1 VLGDE
6 AMARLSAY
14 PFPGNVRELRNL
26 LERACILATGEVI
39 GPEDFPISGGSGPK
53 PMGVEAYVESL
64 PPTVD
69 LPVVLADLEWTL
81 VDRALAQS
89 GGVQAEAARRL
100 GISRSD
106 LHYKVKRRVRES

>member
-1 VLGDE
+1 
-6 AMARLSAY
+6 
-14 PFPGNVRELRNL
+14 
-26 LERACILATGEVI
+26 
-39 GPEDFPISGGSGPK
+39 
-53 PMGVEAYVESL
+53 MGVEAYVASL
-64 PPTVD
+64 PPTVN
-69 LPVVLADLEWTL
+69 LPLVLADLEWTL